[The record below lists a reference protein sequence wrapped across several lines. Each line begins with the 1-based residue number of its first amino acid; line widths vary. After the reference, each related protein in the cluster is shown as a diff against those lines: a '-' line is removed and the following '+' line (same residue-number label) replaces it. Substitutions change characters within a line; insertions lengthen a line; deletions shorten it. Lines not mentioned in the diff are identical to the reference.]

1 MAKNNS
7 SLVSIGKPL
16 VTGALSACAVK
27 GATLPTDATTGLT
40 GFTNL
45 GYVSED
51 GLTNNFETES
61 TDIKAFGG
69 DTVLTVGTS
78 RKETFEWSFI
88 QSLDGDVL
96 KEVFGETNVTDSSGA
111 LTIKHNSKEM
121 PYRVFVIEMLMTG
134 GRVKRIVIPK
144 GKITSVGTQ
153 TYKDGE
159 VIAYPVTLSCSPDS
173 DGNTAIEYI
182 SKADDE

>member
-1 MAKNNS
+1 MAKSDS
-7 SLVSIGKPL
+7 SLVTVAKPL
-16 VTGALSACAVK
+16 VTGALSACPIK
-27 GATLPTDATTGLT
+27 GAQLPTNATSELS

-51 GLTNNFETES
+51 GLTNSFESES
-61 TDIKAFGG
+61 ADIKAWGG
-69 DTVLTVGTS
+69 DTVLTVATS

-88 QSLDGDVL
+88 QALDADVL
-96 KEVFGETNVTDSSGA
+96 KEIFGEANVTDSDGT

-144 GKITSVGTQ
+144 GKITSVGAQ

-159 VIAYPVTLSCSPDS
+159 VVAYPVTLSCAPDK

-182 SKADDE
+182 STVEE